1 MSFKGRIFSEFVKY
15 ISSKLAENNSFQK
28 LSLRAHERIEGMR
41 RAALDEFLSPDITQT
56 SMRRLLNKLIES
68 GKDFLKKP

>member
-1 MSFKGRIFSEFVKY
+1 MSFKGQIFNEVVKY
-15 ISSKLAENNSFQK
+15 LSSKLAENNSFQK

-41 RAALDEFLSPDITQT
+41 RAALNEFQSPDITQT
-56 SMRRLLNKLIES
+56 SMRRLLNKFIES

>member
-56 SMRRLLNKLIES
+56 SMRRLLNKFIES
-68 GKDFLKKP
+68 GKDFLKKT